1 MSEKKMNQAADYL
14 KKPYGRMVV
23 PETDGTFRGQILE
36 FPGCIAV
43 GDTPAEALAN
53 LEGVAESWIESM
65 LARGQPVPQPMDA
78 VEYSGKL
85 VVRLPKRLH
94 RKAALM
100 AQADG
105 TSLNQ
110 FILSSIAEAV
120 GEKAAERAAQNRAR
134 LVAEM
139 TSINIP
145 EVTLVGGAITFAGDT
160 THSWLDQVGQHLSSI
175 QWGATSGLITS
186 DQNRRVTVA
195 RPREKARA

>member
-1 MSEKKMNQAADYL
+1 MGEKKMNQAAEYL

-23 PETDGTFRGQILE
+23 PEADGTFRGQILE

-53 LEGVAESWIESM
+53 LEDVAESWIES
-65 LARGQPVPQPMDA
+65 LVARGQPVPQPMDA

-120 GEKAAERAAQNRAR
+120 GEKLAERAAQDKAR
-134 LVAEM
+134 LLVEGAF
-139 TSINIP
+139 IN
-145 EVTLVGGAITFAGDT
+145 AGD
-160 THSWLDQVGQHLSSI
+160 L
-175 QWGATSGLITS
+175 ATSMTGPMVTAFGSAPSWFDVLQRQMFSGTTS
-186 DQNRRVTVA
+186 GIMTADHRVTSV
-195 RPREKARA
+195 RRREKARA